1 MLLRLENG
9 EDIEF
14 ENKVYKMHEEQQR
27 YLQFQMLNDD
37 MRQLS
42 EFTNCFNF
50 DLNMNALL
58 QSKNLNQA
66 VNFVLEQ
73 SKKN

>member
-1 MLLRLENG
+1 
-9 EDIEF
+9 
-14 ENKVYKMHEEQQR
+14 
-27 YLQFQMLNDD
+27 

-58 QSKNLNQA
+58 KSKNLNQA
-66 VNFVLEQ
+66 VNIVLE
-73 SKKN
+73 